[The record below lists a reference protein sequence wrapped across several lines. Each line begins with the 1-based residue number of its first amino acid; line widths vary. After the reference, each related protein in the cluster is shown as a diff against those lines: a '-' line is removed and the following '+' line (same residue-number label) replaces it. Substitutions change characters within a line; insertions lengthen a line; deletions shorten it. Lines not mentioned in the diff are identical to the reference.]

1 MGTLARIAWRNLLRG
16 WRRSAVVLCSVSVG
30 LFASLTLVAWAHG
43 LLAQIVQTAVAT
55 RLSLLAVHAQGY
67 QADPDVGRSLGD
79 GGRALAEL
87 LERFP
92 GAHASPRALGD
103 GLAQSAR
110 QSAHVTLVGVVPQ
123 AERRVSVVG
132 DSLVAGDFP
141 QPTPP
146 GVVRALPG
154 ALLGSALAEQLRV
167 GVGEKIVLHAPG
179 ESGLGAFRV
188 SGLFHSASPD
198 FDKSTVFLRLEDAQ
212 HLLGVG
218 DRVQEIAVALD
229 DARALDRLDAFAKDQ
244 LPRARPGEALEILT
258 WQEREPRLASLL
270 DLMSSTAWVAYATVF
285 AGMAF
290 GIANALLMS
299 VFERI
304 REFGVLRSLGL
315 QARQLIQLVLF
326 ESLILTVGG
335 AALGVGLGVAVVE
348 VLGHFGVSGDA
359 FAGAG
364 TLSVG
369 PRVYPRLESGDWISP
384 FALALV
390 TAAIAAVWPAVKAA
404 RLRPAEAVRHI

>member
-1 MGTLARIAWRNLLRG
+1 
-16 WRRSAVVLCSVSVG
+16 VVLCAVSVG
-30 LFASLTLVAWAHG
+30 LFASLSLVAWGHG
-43 LLAQIVQTAVAT
+43 LLNQVVQTAVAT
-55 RLSLLAVHAQGY
+55 RLSLLAIHAKGY
-67 QADPDVGRSLGD
+67 QADPDVGLALAD
-79 GGRALAEL
+79 GGRQLAALV
-87 LERFP
+87 ERFP

-110 QSAHVTLVGVVPQ
+110 QNAHVTLVGVIPE

-132 DSLVAGDFP
+132 NSIVAGDFT
-141 QPTPP
+141 QPTP
-146 GVVRALPG
+146 GGGVRALPG
-154 ALLGSALAEQLRV
+154 ALLGSELADDLRV

-198 FDKSTVFLRLEDAQ
+198 FDKGTVFLRLEDAQ
-212 HLLGVG
+212 RLLGVG
-218 DRVQEIAVALD
+218 DRVHEIAVALD
-229 DARALDRLDAFAKDQ
+229 DARALDRLDAFAKAE
-244 LPRARPGEALEILT
+244 LP
-258 WQEREPRLASLL
+258 REPRLASLL
-270 DLMSSTAWVAYATVF
+270 DLMSSTAWIAYATVF

-315 QARQLIQLVLF
+315 QGRQLVELVLL
-326 ESLILTVGG
+326 ESLILTLGG
-335 AALGVGLGVAVVE
+335 AALGVGLGVAFVL
-348 VLGHFGVSGDA
+348 VLGHTGVSGDA

-364 TLSVG
+364 VLSVG
-369 PRVYPRLESGDWISP
+369 PRVYPRLESGDWLSP
-384 FALALV
+384 FALAVV
-390 TAAIAAVWPAVKAA
+390 TAALAAIWPAVKAA

>member
-1 MGTLARIAWRNLLRG
+1 MLARIAWRNLLRG
-16 WRRSAVVLCSVSVG
+16 WRRSAVVLCAVSVG
-30 LFASLTLVAWAHG
+30 LFASLSLVAWGHG
-43 LLAQIVQTAVAT
+43 LLNQVVQTAVAT
-55 RLSLLAVHAQGY
+55 RLSLLAIHAKGY
-67 QADPDVGRSLGD
+67 QADPDVGLALAD
-79 GGRALAEL
+79 GGRQLAALV
-87 LERFP
+87 ERFP
-92 GAHASPRALGD
+92 GAHALPRALGD

-110 QSAHVTLVGVVPQ
+110 QNAHVTLVGVIPE

-132 DSLVAGDFP
+132 NSIVAGDFP
-141 QPTPP
+141 QPTP
-146 GVVRALPG
+146 GGGVRALPG
-154 ALLGSALAEQLRV
+154 ALLGSELADDLRV

-198 FDKSTVFLRLEDAQ
+198 FDKGTVFLRLEDAQ
-212 HLLGVG
+212 RLLGVG
-218 DRVQEIAVALD
+218 DRVHEIAVALD
-229 DARALDRLDAFAKDQ
+229 DARALDRLDAFAKAE

-270 DLMSSTAWVAYATVF
+270 DLMSSTAWIAYATVF

-315 QARQLIQLVLF
+315 QGRQLVELVLL
-326 ESLILTVGG
+326 ESLILTLGG
-335 AALGVGLGVAVVE
+335 AALGVGLGVAFVL
-348 VLGHFGVSGDA
+348 VLGHTGVSGDA

-364 TLSVG
+364 VLSVG
-369 PRVYPRLESGDWISP
+369 PRVYPRLESGDWLSP
-384 FALALV
+384 FALAVV
-390 TAAIAAVWPAVKAA
+390 TAALAAIWPAVKAA